1 MKKSVLFTAT
11 VLIAFSAAVAHA
23 GAGTSRV
30 HEAFKAKIEKGS
42 KELEE
47 TKEKAATDQAA
58 KARYEQ
64 EVDSMAK
71 TLNAISGN
79 TLADRD
85 LKKVIGLVLI
95 NKVAV
100 NGVDFSTGASL
111 SSIVNA
117 IAKADE
123 VSRNINRNEVT
134 SAADKALLA
143 QKERAVKICAEFVV
157 LAKNMTHAQTQEVGV
172 FIKQLD
178 LIPEMLTSMS
188 AEDLKSHLDIME
200 KAVEAHNKNSQL
212 KGDQA
217 FAEALKTKYG
227 QEYAQ
232 KLLEILGC
240 IKA

>member
-1 MKKSVLFTAT
+1 MRKSVLFTAT

-23 GAGTSRV
+23 GGATSRV
-30 HEAFKAKIEKGS
+30 HEAFKVRIEKGN

-47 TKEKAATDQAA
+47 KKEKASTDQAA
-58 KARYEQ
+58 KTKLEQ
-64 EVDSMAK
+64 QVDSMAK
-71 TLNAISGN
+71 DLNAISGN

-85 LKKVIGLVLI
+85 LKKVIGLVLV

-100 NGVDFSTGASL
+100 NGVEFSTGADM
-111 SSIVNA
+111 SSIVNS
-117 IAKADE
+117 ILNADQ
-123 VSRNINRNEVT
+123 VTRSINRNEIT

-188 AEDLKSHLDIME
+188 AEDLKSHLDVME
-200 KAVEAHNKNSQL
+200 KAVEAHNRNSQL
-212 KGDQA
+212 KGDLA
-217 FAEALKTKYG
+217 FAEALKAKYG

-232 KLLEILGC
+232 KLLDILGC